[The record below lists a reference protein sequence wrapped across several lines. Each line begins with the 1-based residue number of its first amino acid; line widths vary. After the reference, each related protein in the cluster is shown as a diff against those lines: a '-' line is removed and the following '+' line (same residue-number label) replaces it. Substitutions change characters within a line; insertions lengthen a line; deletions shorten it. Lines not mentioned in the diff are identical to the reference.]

1 MREKKRF
8 MILDD
13 HPVFRDGLATLI
25 ESVSDYRVTAQ
36 AGTIAEAMDSL
47 CVSRPDIVLA
57 DISLPTENGL
67 LFVRNV
73 KKNYP
78 EIPVL
83 IISMHDETIYAERSL
98 GAGARGYVMKQE
110 ASSVMLTAIRT
121 VLEGKVYLSER
132 MHERLME
139 NLTFPPKE
147 DGTRTMATLT
157 EREIDILEYI
167 GQGYSVSEIAKLLF
181 LSVKTINSYRDHIK
195 EKLQLINAAEIRRFA
210 IEWLQTRTY

>member
-8 MILDD
+8 LILDD
-13 HPVFRDGLATLI
+13 HPIFRDGLATLI
-25 ESVSDYRVTAQ
+25 ESNDDYRVTAQ

-47 CVSRPDIVLA
+47 SASKPDIVLA

-67 LFVRNV
+67 LFVRSV

-78 EIPVL
+78 DIPVL
-83 IISMHDETIYAERSL
+83 IISMHDEIIYAERSL

-110 ASSVMLTAIRT
+110 AASVMLTAIRT
-121 VLEGKVYLSER
+121 VLDGKVYLSEK

-139 NLTFPPKE
+139 NLISAPKE

-157 EREIDILEYI
+157 EREIDVLEYI

-181 LSVKTINSYRDHIK
+181 LSVKTVNSYRDHIK
-195 EKLQLINAAEIRRFA
+195 EKLQLVNAAEIRRFA

>member
-1 MREKKRF
+1 MRGKTKF
-8 MILDD
+8 LVLDD
-13 HPVFRDGLATLI
+13 HPVFRDGLVILI
-25 ESVSDYRVTAQ
+25 ESNKDYRVVAQ

-47 CVSRPDIVLA
+47 RESRPDIILV

-67 LFVRNV
+67 LFVRSV

-78 EIPVL
+78 DIPVL
-83 IISMHDETIYAERSL
+83 IISMHDEIIYAERSL
-98 GAGARGYVMKQE
+98 RAGARGYVMKQA
-110 ASSVMLTAIRT
+110 ASTVMLTAIRT
-121 VLEGKVYLSER
+121 VLEGKVYLSKAMQNR
-132 MHERLME
+132 IME
-139 NLTFPPKE
+139 NMTAANIDDDTK
-147 DGTRTMATLT
+147 TMSTLT

-195 EKLQLINAAEIRRFA
+195 EKLQLVNAAEIRRFA